1 MSNENP
7 SHSSNFRTYGTAF
20 AGFAAGVLVT
30 VVAVNAG
37 APNNNSA
44 DPAQLV
50 GTMVTRGGVAVG
62 QDIAQLALEGAV
74 SGSVAFAERDGTV
87 TAEFNIDSAD
97 PVQVR
102 VELPDASVSFSG
114 FAQASGKPLPP
125 ATVEEGSISMVSK
138 GPRHFALFLNKSS
151 TEAKSV
157 KVSFVQNGQ
166 VVREETVE
174 LPKS

>member
-1 MSNENP
+1 MSNENQNKA
-7 SHSSNFRTYGTAF
+7 SNFRTYGTAF

-30 VVAVNAG
+30 VVAINAG
-37 APNNNSA
+37 APAQSA

-74 SGSVAFAERDGTV
+74 SGSVAFAELDGTV

-166 VVREETVE
+166 VVREETIE

>member
-1 MSNENP
+1 MSNENQNK
-7 SHSSNFRTYGTAF
+7 SSNFRTYGTAF

-30 VVAVNAG
+30 VVAINAG
-37 APNNNSA
+37 SPAQSP

-62 QDIAQLALEGAV
+62 QDIAQLALDGAV
-74 SGSVAFAERDGTV
+74 TGSVAFAERDGTV
-87 TAEFNIDSAD
+87 TAEFNIDSAE

-102 VELPDASVSFSG
+102 VELPDASVAFSG
-114 FAQASGKPLPP
+114 FAQASGRPLPP

-151 TEAKSV
+151 TDAKSV

-174 LPKS
+174 LPRS

>member
-1 MSNENP
+1 MSNQNQNP
-7 SHSSNFRTYGTAF
+7 SNFRTYGVAF

-37 APNNNSA
+37 APSPSA

-62 QDIAQLALEGAV
+62 QDIAQLALDGAV
-74 SGSVAFAERDGTV
+74 TGSVAFAERDGTV
-87 TAEFNIDSAD
+87 TAEFNIDSNE

-102 VELPDASVSFSG
+102 VELPDASVAFSG

-138 GPRHFALFLNKSS
+138 GPRHFAVFLNKSA

>member
-1 MSNENP
+1 MSNENQP
-7 SHSSNFRTYGTAF
+7 SNFRTYGVGL

-30 VVAVNAG
+30 VVAVNTG
-37 APNNNSA
+37 APSA
-44 DPAQLV
+44 SLDPAQLV
-50 GTMVTRGGVAVG
+50 GTMVTRGGSVVG

-74 SGSVAFAERDGTV
+74 TGSVAFAERDGTV
-87 TAEFNIDSAD
+87 TAEFNIDSAE

-102 VELPDASVSFSG
+102 VELPDAGVAFSG

-138 GPRHFALFLNKSS
+138 GQRHFAVFLNKSA
-151 TEAKSV
+151 TDAKFV

>member
-1 MSNENP
+1 MSNENQNK
-7 SHSSNFRTYGTAF
+7 SSNFRTYGTAF

-30 VVAVNAG
+30 VVAINAG
-37 APNNNSA
+37 SPAQNA

-50 GTMVTRGGVAVG
+50 GTMVPRGGVAVG
-62 QDIAQLALEGAV
+62 QDIAQLALDGAV
-74 SGSVAFAERDGTV
+74 TGSVAFAELDGTV
-87 TAEFNIDSAD
+87 TAEFNIDSNE

-102 VELPDASVSFSG
+102 VELPDASVAFSG

-138 GPRHFALFLNKSS
+138 GPRHFAVFLNKSA

>member
-1 MSNENP
+1 MSNQNQNP
-7 SHSSNFRTYGTAF
+7 SNFRTYGVAF

-37 APNNNSA
+37 APSPSA

-62 QDIAQLALEGAV
+62 QDIAQLALDGAV
-74 SGSVAFAERDGTV
+74 TGSVAFAERDGTV

-102 VELPDASVSFSG
+102 VELPDASVAFSG